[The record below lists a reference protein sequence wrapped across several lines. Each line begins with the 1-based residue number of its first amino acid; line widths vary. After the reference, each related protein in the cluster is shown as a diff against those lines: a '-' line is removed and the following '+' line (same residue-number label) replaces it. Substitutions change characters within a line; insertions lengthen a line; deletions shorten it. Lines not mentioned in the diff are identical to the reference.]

1 MEPAS
6 AVPASVTPRV
16 RDRLREPT
24 ISRDHHRDLERLHAH
39 DDVVE
44 VEVFED
50 PDLAEREVD
59 HPLGFVAN
67 IPGLSVADRAVV
79 HTDANRRL
87 LLLGPLHDLAH
98 PVLVVDVPGV
108 ETQLVDLRVER
119 HEGELVIEVDVG
131 DDRQDRAANDLFQS
145 LAGALVRNGDARDLA
160 AGLLQELDLADG
172 RVDIVGEGRAHRLH
186 RDGSAVADRRA
197 ADPDEARSS
206 GRFRSTFIGAST
218 TSSLDAVQ
226 GVSEHHPGVFRLPFL
241 GFFEEAQEPWIL
253 VEGVVLVTARR
264 LDDQQIPLG
273 AGHLLIAV
281 ADARERRQ
289 EELPARAKLVPERS
303 HLTREGFLERG
314 RLRLAKPQ
322 DDHDCLRHVLLD
334 RTTPCARTQRLA
346 RPRAEKPSC
355 VGTLLWTL

>member
-1 MEPAS
+1 MSATIGRIERRTISFRASPPRLSGTATRAISHPAS
-6 AVPASVTPRV
+6 WRSSIWRIVASTSWVSVVHIDWTATGAPSPIAVP
-16 RDRLREPT
+16 PT
-24 ISRDHHRDLERLHAH
+24 QTR
-39 DDVVE
+39 
-44 VEVFED
+44 F
-50 PDLAEREVD
+50 
-59 HPLGFVAN
+59 
-67 IPGLSVADRAVV
+67 
-79 HTDANRRL
+79 
-87 LLLGPLHDLAH
+87 
-98 PVLVVDVPGV
+98 
-108 ETQLVDLRVER
+108 DLRR
-119 HEGELVIEVDVG
+119 
-131 DDRQDRAANDLFQS
+131 
-145 LAGALVRNGDARDLA
+145 
-160 AGLLQELDLADG
+160 G
-172 RVDIVGEGRAHRLH
+172 RG
-186 RDGSAVADRRA
+186 
-197 ADPDEARSS
+197 EARSS

-226 GVSEHHPGVFRLPFL
+226 GVSEHHPGLFRLPFL

-334 RTTPCARTQRLA
+334 
-346 RPRAEKPSC
+346 
-355 VGTLLWTL
+355 